1 MSTPTRTFS
10 SEETGGLDQPD
21 GRQAGVYGENI
32 EMAWEEVGSER
43 RSVGLD
49 EQNLAAFAGAEVE
62 SVAKDAERAH
72 LIRNL

>member
-49 EQNLAAFAGAEVE
+49 EQNLAAFAAQLEQKLNRLQKTLKE
-62 SVAKDAERAH
+62 H
-72 LIRNL
+72 T